1 MTAMVC
7 GAIKALG
14 WREDQRLQHAAEDP
28 QRAQQAFLSA
38 VLRRN
43 RDTLFGRQHEFSRI
57 SAIPRYRHHVPIRD
71 YEGFRLYI
79 DRMAHGEPDVLT
91 ADPPLMF
98 TSTSGTT
105 GLPKL
110 VPVTEATRRELS
122 TVGRIWF
129 RYLSRDHPEFFR
141 HRILTLVSPAV
152 EGMTPCGL
160 PVGTMSGLL
169 YRRLPWLVRRMVA
182 LPYEV
187 MTIVDYDLRYFLAL
201 RLALQHSVS
210 ALLTANPS
218 TLLRLATLAE
228 AKAEA
233 LIRGIHDGNLGI
245 AGTDPPAE
253 VRQDSAH
260 LLDELKYALAADP
273 PRARMLEQCVRQ
285 HGRLRLKDVW
295 PDLCLLVCWLGG
307 SGGFQAGL
315 LKAHYGALPIR
326 DPGYRASEATFSLT
340 LEDGTPRGM
349 LLLTTN
355 FYEFIPEQA
364 IGETNPPVLLAHEV
378 EAGQTYSMVVT
389 TASGLYRYDMND
401 IVKIEGFHRRAPLV
415 AFVRK
420 GSEMTNITGEKLHTN
435 HVLEATRSA
444 QQAVGLRLAQ
454 VRAIANLVENRYDV
468 LVESAEPGAGHDEL
482 RSFLIAF
489 DEALCRLNVEYAQKR
504 HSKRLN
510 APHAYLMAVGWSE
523 SQKGLDIAAGR
534 RESQYKWRMIAS
546 EWDEYN
552 RAQIKIEVSLQ

>member
-1 MTAMVC
+1 MTAMMC
-7 GAIKALG
+7 GAMKALG
-14 WREDQRLQHAAEDP
+14 WREDRRLQDAAADP
-28 QRAQQAFLSA
+28 QRAQQEFLSV
-38 VLRRN
+38 VLMRN
-43 RDTLFGRQHEFSRI
+43 RDTVFGRQHEFSHI
-57 SAIPRYRHHVPIRD
+57 GTTAGYRRHVPIRD
-71 YEGFRLYI
+71 YEGFRPYI
-79 DRMAHGEPDVLT
+79 DRMAHGEPGILT
-91 ADPPLMF
+91 ADLPLMF

-110 VPVTEATRRELS
+110 VPVTEATRRDLS

-160 PVGTMSGLL
+160 PVGTMSGLS

-187 MTIVDYDLRYFLAL
+187 MTIADYDLRYFLAL
-201 RLALQHSVS
+201 RLGLQHSVS

-245 AGTDPPAE
+245 AGMDPPVE

-273 PRARMLEQCVRQ
+273 SRARMLEQCVRQ
-285 HGRLRLKDVW
+285 HGRLRLKDAW

-315 LKAHYGALPIR
+315 LKANYGAIPIR

-340 LEDGTPRGM
+340 LEDGTSRGM

-378 EAGQTYSMVVT
+378 EAGRTYSMVVT

-401 IVKIEGFHRRAPLV
+401 IVRVEGFHRRAPLV

-420 GSEMTNITGEKLHTN
+420 GSEMTNITGEKLHAN
-435 HVLEATRSA
+435 HILEATRLA
-444 QQAVGLRLAQ
+444 EQKVGLRLLQA
-454 VRAIANLVENRYDV
+454 RAIANLPESRYDV
-468 LVESAEPGAGHDEL
+468 LVESAEPGAGYSQL
-482 RSFLIAF
+482 GGFLAAF
-489 DEALCRLNVEYAQKR
+489 DEALCHLNVEYAQKR
-504 HSKRLN
+504 HSRRLN
-510 APHAYLMAVGWSE
+510 APHAYLMGAGWSE
-523 SQKGLDIAAGR
+523 AQKRLDIAAGR
-534 RESQYKWRMIAS
+534 RESQYKWRMIAP
-546 EWDEYN
+546 EWDEYS
-552 RAQIKIEVSLQ
+552 RTQMGYEISLE

>member
-1 MTAMVC
+1 MAAMVC
-7 GAIKALG
+7 GAIKASG
-14 WREDQRLQHAAEDP
+14 WREDRRLQHAAEDP
-28 QRAQQAFLSA
+28 QRAQQEFLSA
-38 VLRRN
+38 VLTRN
-43 RDTLFGRQHEFSRI
+43 RDTVFGRQHGFSSI
-57 SAIPRYRHHVPIRD
+57 CDIPGYRRHVPIQD
-71 YEGFRLYI
+71 YEGFRPYI
-79 DRMAHGEPDVLT
+79 DRMARGEPDVLT

-122 TVGRIWF
+122 AVGRIWF
-129 RYLSRDHPEFFR
+129 RYLSRDHAEFFR

-152 EGMTPCGL
+152 EGITPCGL
-160 PVGTMSGLL
+160 PVGTMSGLS
-169 YRRLPWLVRRMVA
+169 YRRLPWLVRSRMA

-187 MTIVDYDLRYFLAL
+187 MTIADYDLRYFVAL

-233 LIRGIHDGNLGI
+233 LIRGIHDGTMGI
-245 AGTDPPAE
+245 AGMDPP
-253 VRQDSAH
+253 VGDDQDSAR
-260 LLDELKYALAADP
+260 LLDRLKHGLAPDP
-273 PRARMLEQCVRQ
+273 PRARMLEQCVGQ
-285 HGRLRLKDVW
+285 HGRLRLKDAW
-295 PDLCLLVCWLGG
+295 PELGLLVCWLGG

-315 LKAHYGALPIR
+315 LKVHYGALPIR

-340 LEDGTPRGM
+340 LEDETPRGM

-378 EAGQTYSMVVT
+378 EAGQAYSMVVT

-401 IVKIEGFHRRAPLV
+401 IVRIEGFHRRAPLV

-420 GSEMTNITGEKLHTN
+420 GSEMTNITGEKLHAN
-435 HVLEATRSA
+435 HILEATRSA
-444 QQAVGLRLAQ
+444 QQKVGLRLLQ
-454 VRAIANLVENRYDV
+454 VRAIANLRESRYDL
-468 LVESAEPGAGHDEL
+468 LVESAEPDAGYGQL
-482 RSFLIAF
+482 GSFLAAF
-489 DEALCRLNVEYAQKR
+489 DEALCCLNVEYAQKR
-504 HSKRLN
+504 RSKRLN
-510 APHAYLMAVGWSE
+510 APHAYRMGVGWSE
-523 SQKGLDIAAGR
+523 AQKRLDIAAGR

-546 EWDEYN
+546 EWDEHS
-552 RAQIKIEVSLQ
+552 RTQMGREISLE